1 MSAALRV
8 EVRVLDPRLHE
19 WGLPAYQSD
28 WAAGIDLRACIPAP
42 LALEPGTAAV
52 LIPTGLAVAMDRPD
66 MVAFALPRSG
76 LGHRHGLIL
85 GQSVGTIDADYQG
98 EILISAWLR
107 PEMPA
112 YTVQPGDRIAQL
124 VFLPILRP
132 DFSVAEGFTAA
143 SARGTGGFGSTGT
156 A

>member
-1 MSAALRV
+1 MQV
-8 EVRVLDPRLHE
+8 EVRVLDPRLHT
-19 WGLPAYQSD
+19 WGLPAYHSD
-28 WAAGIDLRACIPAP
+28 WAAGIDLRACLPAP
-42 LALEPGTAAV
+42 LVLEPGTAAV
-52 LIPTGLAVAMDRPD
+52 LIPTGLSVAMPNPD

-76 LGHRHGLIL
+76 LGHRYGLIL
-85 GQSVGTIDADYQG
+85 GQSIGTIDADYQG

-112 YTVQPGDRIAQL
+112 YTVHPGDRIAQL

-132 DFSVAEGFTAA
+132 AFAVVDAFAVPSTRGEG
-143 SARGTGGFGSTGT
+143 RFGSTGT

>member
-1 MSAALRV
+1 VNTDPRV
-8 EVRVLDPRLHE
+8 ELRVLDPRLHE

-28 WAAGIDLRACIPAP
+28 WAAGIDLRACLPAP

-52 LIPTGLAVAMDRPD
+52 LIATGLSVSMGSQH

-76 LGHRHGLIL
+76 LGHKHGLVL
-85 GQSVGTIDADYQG
+85 GQSVGTIDADYHG
-98 EILISAWLR
+98 EIFISAWLR
-107 PEMPA
+107 PGMPP

-132 DFSVAEGFTAA
+132 EFAVVEAFTSGSVRG
-143 SARGTGGFGSTGT
+143 SAGFGSTGT
-156 A
+156 G

>member
-1 MSAALRV
+1 MDV
-8 EVRVLDPRLHE
+8 EVQILDPRLHD

-28 WAAGIDLRACIPAP
+28 WAAGIDLRACIAEP
-42 LALEPGTAAV
+42 LALEPGDAAV
-52 LIPTGLAVAMDRPD
+52 LIPSGLAVGMDRAD
-66 MVAFALPRSG
+66 MVAFVLPRSG
-76 LGHRHGLIL
+76 LGHKHGLIL

-98 EILISAWLR
+98 EIFISAWLR
-107 PEMPA
+107 PRMPR

-132 DFSVAEGFTAA
+132 KFTITDTFAQA
-143 SARGTGGFGSTGT
+143 SRRGASNFGSTGT

>member
-1 MSAALRV
+1 MSQPNL

-19 WGLPAYQSD
+19 WGLPAYHSD
-28 WAAGIDLRACIPAP
+28 WAAGIDLRACLPGP
-42 LALEPGTAAV
+42 LTLDPGTAAV
-52 LIPTGLAVAMDRPD
+52 LIPSGLAVGMDRPD

-85 GQSVGTIDADYQG
+85 GQSIGTIDADYHG
-98 EILISAWLR
+98 EIFISAWLR
-107 PEMPA
+107 PGMPA
-112 YTVQPGDRIAQL
+112 FTIQPGDRIAQL

-132 DFSVAEGFTAA
+132 AFVVVEDFAA
-143 SARGTGGFGSTGT
+143 ISTRGAGGFGSTGI

>member
-1 MSAALRV
+1 MNAAPRV
-8 EVRVLDPRLHE
+8 EVRVLDARLHG

-28 WAAGIDLRACIPAP
+28 WAAGIDLRACLPAP

-85 GQSVGTIDADYQG
+85 GQSIGTIDADYQG
-98 EILISAWLR
+98 EIFISAWLR

-132 DFSVAEGFTAA
+132 EFAVVDEFTAP
-143 SARGTGGFGSTGT
+143 STRGAGRFGSTGT